1 MTAIVLVQET
11 LMRSERTC
19 LSKLSFG
26 ETLLISRCFSSSS
39 FSSSVYLEERSWAG
53 AAALSTAAFYSPRLK
68 ADRFPT
74 VRDQGLVQRESCGN
88 SHSDDGW
95 GPHWDRCLAPSRLIS
110 AALLQRCR
118 APRTLP
124 RWRRDRGARVSGA
137 SQPIA
142 VAQRSNTCVE
152 PRLDR
157 EGDVPYRWTQV
168 EAQNGMSLD
177 YIWYIF
183 LHYFEKIIVFYGYSL
198 KWTMYLELFYLD
210 FSDLP
215 FLCINVK

>member
-1 MTAIVLVQET
+1 MTAIVLVQKT
-11 LMRSERTC
+11 LMRSERSS
-19 LSKLSFG
+19 LSKLTVG

-39 FSSSVYLEERSWAG
+39 SSSSGYLEGRSWAG

-68 ADRFPT
+68 AERFQI
-74 VRDQGLVQRESCGN
+74 VRDQCLVQRESCGN

-95 GPHWDRCLAPSRLIS
+95 GPRWDRCLAPSRLIS
-110 AALLQRCR
+110 AALLKRCR

-142 VAQRSNTCVE
+142 AAQRSNTCVE

-157 EGDVPYRWTQV
+157 GGMCLTGEPRSRLRMTCPWT
-168 EAQNGMSLD
+168 L
-177 YIWYIF
+177 
-183 LHYFEKIIVFYGYSL
+183 
-198 KWTMYLELFYLD
+198 
-210 FSDLP
+210 SDAFFNITSKLS
-215 FLCINVK
+215 INVK